1 MVDTF
6 QPKYTYTKR
15 GVYYFSKSVPSD
27 LRRHY
32 FKTRIIQ
39 SLRTKSPSQ
48 ARYVSQKLVSRL
60 DDYWINLRLREA
72 EIPAAHLLRSI
83 PSQNINSLL
92 PTIDDA
98 LDLYLRVKGEHKK
111 NTFFTHSKRTVGY
124 LKKSLGCRP
133 LDQYS
138 TADAATF
145 RDWLRKKGL
154 SSASVQRNFSSLKAM
169 VNFTIQELGLD
180 CRNAFVGVYLAS
192 T

>member
-1 MVDTF
+1 M
-6 QPKYTYTKR
+6 
-15 GVYYFSKSVPSD
+15 YYFSKAVPAD
-27 LRRHY
+27 LRHHY
-32 FKTRIIQ
+32 FKPRIIQ
-39 SLRTKSPSQ
+39 SLRTKSSAR

-98 LDLYLRVKGEHKK
+98 LELYLRVKGEHKK

-124 LKKSLGCRP
+124 LKKSLGCRS

-145 RDWLRKKGL
+145 RDWLLRFL
-154 SSASVQRNFSSLKAM
+154 
-169 VNFTIQELGLD
+169 
-180 CRNAFVGVYLAS
+180 
-192 T
+192 